1 MEKEITIKTK
11 KPKPNLV
18 IVHSFPTNSFILKGF
33 YDFLRDYF
41 TVYPIDLP
49 GFVKMIAPL
58 KKIELESYALYV
70 KKEIKKLKLES
81 YWIAGVSFGFVV
93 VNLVKDKKHCKGILA
108 IEPYLGT
115 ASLNLSTR
123 QKILFV
129 IMISVLRF
137 FNIFYRAWHSPFFQ
151 GKFLF
156 GSSANI
162 NEKIKKYLNEIDA
175 RTFFEMARIL
185 LVNKKHGCSLG
196 NCPYILVINKH
207 DGSVLADKIIYKFRT
222 EAPNLSIIHT
232 TAAHFPKDMSKEYFR
247 KNIKKSEIKKMIEF
261 MEVA

>member
-1 MEKEITIKTK
+1 MK
-11 KPKPNLV
+11 KPKQNLV
-18 IVHSFPTNSFILKGF
+18 IVHSFPTNSLILKGF

-41 TVYPIDLP
+41 AVYPIDLP
-49 GFVKMIAPL
+49 GFIRGTKPL
-58 KKIELESYALYV
+58 KNIELENYAQYV

-115 ASLNLSTR
+115 ASLNLSIS
-123 QKILFV
+123 QKMLFV
-129 IMISVLRF
+129 MMISVLRF
-137 FNIFYRAWHSPFFQ
+137 FNIFYRAWHSEFFQ

-175 RTFFEMARIL
+175 RTFFETAKIL
-185 LVNKKHGCSLG
+185 LVNKNHGCFLKS
-196 NCPYILVINKH
+196 CPYVLVINKH
-207 DGSVLADKIIYKFRT
+207 DGSVLADRIIRKFKA

-232 TAAHFPKDMSKEYFR
+232 TAAHFPKDMSKAYFR
-247 KNIKKSEIKKMIEF
+247 KNIQKGEIKKMLEF
-261 MEVA
+261 MEEC